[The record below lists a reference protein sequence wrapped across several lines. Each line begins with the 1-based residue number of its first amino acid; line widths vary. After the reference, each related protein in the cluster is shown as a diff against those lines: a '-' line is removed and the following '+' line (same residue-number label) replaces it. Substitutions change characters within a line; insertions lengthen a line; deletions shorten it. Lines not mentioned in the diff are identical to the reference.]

1 MKEDSSR
8 ANLMDRDR
16 NTVEKKYFSIRGSG
30 KMERKTARENY
41 IFLTGKLPM
50 RVNLSATSEKE
61 TARNSENPEQCI
73 TKEAGKKERR
83 TGRELYLTVMD
94 RKLFPECSS
103 KGNVTDRARNTEKT
117 EACICLLYT
126 SDAADD

>member
-1 MKEDSSR
+1 MVPKGTWFMKEDSSR

-16 NTVEKKYFSIRGSG
+16 NTVEKNYFSIRGSG
-30 KMERKTARENY
+30 KKGKKTVRGNC

-50 RVNLSATSEKE
+50 KDNFSATSEKE

-83 TGRELYLTVMD
+83 TGRELY
-94 RKLFPECSS
+94 
-103 KGNVTDRARNTEKT
+103 
-117 EACICLLYT
+117 
-126 SDAADD
+126 